1 MMKMASLAQFF
12 YRILQGAE
20 GKSLFLG
27 AD

>member
-1 MMKMASLAQFF
+1 MTKKPSLAQFF

>member
-1 MMKMASLAQFF
+1 MMKKPSLAQFF

-27 AD
+27 VD